1 MRPIQRAAI
10 DRALSATDPA
20 FARRHLR
27 LVAAVDGE
35 ETTDP
40 LAISLAATLAVATN
54 KTAPPVPPRL
64 PTPGR
69 GVDQAAA
76 RGGAVAVARFDCS
89 LAAVATRADL
99 PRAAVRR
106 ALTLV

>member
-1 MRPIQRAAI
+1 MRPIQRAAV

-20 FARRHLR
+20 LARRHLR

-40 LAISLAATLAVATN
+40 LAISLAATLAVATGE
-54 KTAPPVPPRL
+54 TAPPVPPTP

-69 GVDQAAA
+69 GLDEAAV

-89 LAAVATRADL
+89 LAVVATRADL